1 MCTCDKI
8 KAEKE
13 ALASY
18 LKKKE
23 KQNNKQIN
31 KCMLS
36 TLLVVNMLARP
47 IPIPGSR
54 SLSLTWSLKQTFIP
68 AG

>member
-13 ALASY
+13 ALAGY
-18 LKKKE
+18 FKKKE
-23 KQNNKQIN
+23 KQNNKQVN

-36 TLLVVNMLARP
+36 TLLVVNLLARP
-47 IPIPGSR
+47 IQIPGSQ
-54 SLSLTWSLKQTFIP
+54 SLPLTWPLKQTFIP